1 MSKDILSS
9 CDTADTN
16 FCPFVGNITD
26 RGNRNYIVCYIEGA
40 ESYKMGGREGKEMKE
55 WRVNRKQK
63 RKESTAQYRGSEE
76 KNRKGGWDFK

>member
-55 WRVNRKQK
+55 
-63 RKESTAQYRGSEE
+63 
-76 KNRKGGWDFK
+76 